1 MNKKSFLFKIIG
13 LLLVLISFFLN
24 VYNLLRIVAILFGIL
39 LLTIGLLLF
48 QKRKGLKIVLVP
60 ILLLIFMYAID
71 YGCVYFLGRVPIFVY
86 ENRTDNTFA
95 TYDSLLYR
103 VYDCNGNTILDW
115 LYKKSYVCDFPLE
128 VKEINAFLDS
138 GNNNYH
144 KYRSK
149 FVTIKGKVSEVFGN
163 EYISLQAYEQKENN
177 LGGELIFNKNVTLKI
192 KNNQGNLKLYGN
204 YEIYDNVLVTGRIY
218 KKENNEIIMYDAKI
232 ETLNNFSEF
241 SINVIEEKSCKNKRK
256 ELTKVGD
263 YQYYSECL
271 DEVFVKYDE
280 DTIYDVIL
288 ALETKKLSFEKWVG
302 DIVPEENEE
311 KELYKFDTYNL
322 LKCKNTNT
330 ILIGNKKLKLNS
342 NFCET

>member
-1 MNKKSFLFKIIG
+1 MNKKSFLFKILGI
-13 LLLVLISFFLN
+13 LLLLGSFLWN
-24 VYNLLRIVAILFGIL
+24 TYTLLRLVFVLLGVL

-48 QKRKGLKIVLVP
+48 QKRKGFKIFLYP
-60 ILLLIFMYAID
+60 ILFLILVYAFD
-71 YGCVYFLGRVPIFVY
+71 YGCVYLLNRVPIFAF
-86 ENRTDNTFA
+86 ENRTDDTFS

-103 VYDCNGNTILDW
+103 VYDCNGNTTFDF
-115 LYKKSYVCDFPLE
+115 LYKKSYVCDYTLE
-128 VKEINAFLDS
+128 PKDINAFLDS
-138 GNNNYH
+138 GNNNYR
-144 KYRSK
+144 KYHSK

-163 EYISLQAYEQKENN
+163 DYISLQAYEQKENN
-177 LGGELIFNKNVTLKI
+177 LVGGLTFNKNATLKV
-192 KNNQGNLKLYGN
+192 KNNQGNLRLYGQ

-218 KKENNEIIMYDAKI
+218 KKENNEIIMQDAKI
-232 ETLNNFSEF
+232 ELINNFDEF

-280 DTIYDVIL
+280 DTIYDIIL
-288 ALETKKLSFEKWVG
+288 ALETKKLTFEKWIG
-302 DIVPEENEE
+302 NMVPEEDDE